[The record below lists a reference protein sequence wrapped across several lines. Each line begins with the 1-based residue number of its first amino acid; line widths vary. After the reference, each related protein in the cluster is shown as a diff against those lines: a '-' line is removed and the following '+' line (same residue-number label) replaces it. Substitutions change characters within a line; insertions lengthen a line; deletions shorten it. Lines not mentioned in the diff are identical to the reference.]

1 MKKTIILSLVILLTT
16 IFNYSFG
23 KPVGDSLTTGKNV
36 HITTLII
43 NANVTV
49 VLVDNE
55 KANLEVTGRSSLR
68 DNVTFKEMGD
78 TLVIGSLKNR
88 DVKEAGVIYVPASQ
102 LTNIRINGQAYVTTS
117 YALQIPKLDV
127 VMNNVCEV
135 YIASTGKLN
144 LTATPLYT
152 IEQTTEPHRIT
163 ASVLQKL
170 NNYF

>member
-23 KPVGDSLTTGKNV
+23 KTTSDSLTTDKNSP
-36 HITTLII
+36 ITTLII

-49 VLVDNE
+49 VLVDNV
-55 KANLEVTGRSSLR
+55 KANLEVTGRNSLR
-68 DNVTFKEMGD
+68 DIVTIKEIGD
-78 TLVIGSLKNR
+78 TLVIGAIKNR

-102 LTNIRINGQAYVTTS
+102 LKNIRINGEAYVTSFYT
-117 YALQIPKLDV
+117 LQIPNLDV
-127 VMNNVCEV
+127 VMNNVCAV
-135 YIASTGKLN
+135 YIATTGKLN

-152 IEQTTEPHRIT
+152 IEQTTEPHRTT